1 MKALLYYNTTTEAV
15 TDGTSTWK
23 PKKLTFGGALTIGL
37 RFQADIGGTTSEI
50 SADVR
55 YLKAAIGNVDLRPGR
70 ETFCIKVGDAP
81 QGETNTTAPL
91 PWNSGAQEIAGAI
104 NALATAGQYGQ
115 VTAKNVDGSTILKF
129 GAGAA
134 DVALAVVNN
143 RMEPASIGVVTA
155 WQVAGEWFQE
165 LRLIQTPV
173 AFTDSSERVLPPAP
187 VVREVQAGG
196 GDGTYT
202 WNEIQ
207 QMEMPPDFRGTY
219 QFKWKNVRTAL
230 LSRGQVSDGPDEIT
244 AALAIYGDKITA
256 TNPRAGVARFEFGGN
271 DFKGNAQPLLE
282 VIVVDSPEGDLTF
295 TLALDKPPLAALLRT
310 KAEVTLPLEIEIGI
324 GDNSQP
330 TGIRKDKI
338 RAEVTIQ
345 RGMIYDMLAAA
356 AGIDWLRPIPFD
368 YVPFTRDQILV
379 GQLFWA
385 GPIGDGEATII
396 TVDHNLDTDAIAGV
410 LLRENFSDGRVLVL
424 GTDYT
429 VTNEG
434 RNSLKITILGAAPA
448 VDGLGLVVTA
458 AGMRA
463 VFQAHTHT
471 IEQIVGLPDVLE
483 NVSQRLEILEAYLPT
498 TKPTANASSTTGLT
512 ITIPATAEVLFYNA
526 PTLDL
531 KALPVRAPFL
541 LPAVHAAAAIDLPT
555 PLPAPTLNGVWSA
568 ASRTLIPGTARITA
582 SYADAAGH
590 VASDGRMLYPANQAA
605 GTTSYYPAPFER
617 TLFEF
622 PINDAQLQVGRTLD
636 VQFGIAAQLLHATCE
651 AQWVAVIE
659 WGIPTD
665 QSAPANEGPNL
676 ETIAWSPTPLLAQ
689 RIYLTPLLMLHSFGC
704 RIKRNADGLTAD
716 AMRYGGWQTA
726 ADAAP
731 TSANFVLRARL
742 IKFDTKNNVPNADGW
757 LYYAI
762 GSAIDSKADAIAT
775 IA

>member
-1 MKALLYYNTTTEAV
+1 MKALLSYDLTTKAL
-15 TDGTSTWK
+15 TDGTSSWQ
-23 PKKLTFGGALTIGL
+23 PPVLTFGESLTIGL
-37 RFQADIGGTTSEI
+37 RFQETLSGSQITATPTIQSLKVASGSVDARPVAGAWKLKIG
-50 SADVR
+50 
-55 YLKAAIGNVDLRPGR
+55 P
-70 ETFCIKVGDAP
+70 AP
-81 QGETNTTAPL
+81 QSAANTTAAL
-91 PWNSGAQEIAGAI
+91 PHNVSPQALQAAI
-104 NALATAGQYGQ
+104 NALPAIVTEYGAA
-115 VTAKNVDGSTILKF
+115 VVLALNGGYLIRF
-129 GAGAA
+129 GAGAV
-134 DVALAVVNN
+134 DVPLALVESQLYPPCFEQVN
-143 RMEPASIGVVTA
+143 A
-155 WQVAGEWFQE
+155 WQVAGAWEAE
-165 LRLIQTPV
+165 LRLCQAPV
-173 AFTDSSERVLPPAP
+173 MFTDGSERVLPPP
-187 VVREVQAGG
+187 PSITRIQAGG
-196 GDGTYT
+196 SDGDFK

-207 QMEMPPDFRGTY
+207 QLTMPPEFLGSY
-219 QFKWKNVRTAL
+219 QFKRNNVRTAL
-230 LSRGQVSDGPDEIT
+230 LSQSDDMDAIA
-244 AALAIYGDKITA
+244 AALARYGSGIAVTL
-256 TNPRAGVARFEFGGN
+256 PRDANARIEFGG
-271 DFKGNAQPLLE
+271 DFAGTPQELLE
-282 VIVVDSPEGDLTF
+282 VLVADAPEGDLTF
-295 TLALDKPPLAALLRT
+295 TLALDHAPLAAMLRVQD
-310 KAEVTLPLEIEIGI
+310 AVTLPLEIELGI
-324 GDNSQP
+324 ADDSLPG
-330 TGIRKDKI
+330 GVRIDKI
-338 RAEVTIQ
+338 RTAITVQ
-345 RGMIYDMLAAA
+345 RGVIFPMLATA
-356 AGIDWLRPIPFD
+356 AGINWLRPVPRD
-368 YVPFTRDQILV
+368 YVPFTTDQVIT
-379 GQLFWA
+379 GQQFYACAL
-385 GPIGDGEATII
+385 GDGEAREF
-396 TVDHNLDTDAIAGV
+396 TVDHNLATDNIAAV
-410 LLRENFSDGRVLVL
+410 LLRENSGEGRMLVL
-424 GTDYT
+424 GTDYS
-429 VTNEG
+429 VTYG
-434 RNSLKITILGAAPA
+434 GPNSLTITLLNTTTAPA
-448 VDGLGLVVTA
+448 TAGLGLVITA
-458 AGMRA
+458 AGMVA

-471 IEQIVGLPDVLE
+471 IEQVVGLSDVLD
-483 NVSQRLEILEAYLPT
+483 NVRQRLETLEAYLPT
-498 TKPTANASSTTGLT
+498 TQPTTVTSTTGLT
-512 ITIPATAEVLFYNA
+512 IKIPATAEVLFYNA

-716 AMRYGGWQTA
+716 AMRYGGWKTA

-762 GSAIDSKADAIAT
+762 GSAIDSKTDAIAT